1 MLYYIKG
8 EISDVKAM
16 EMTIVSRQTLL
27 KTVNA
32 LFQKRQTVIQELKE
46 KIDGSISL
54 SISTFKTLFKN

>member
-32 LFQKRQTVIQELKE
+32 LFQKR
-46 KIDGSISL
+46 
-54 SISTFKTLFKN
+54 